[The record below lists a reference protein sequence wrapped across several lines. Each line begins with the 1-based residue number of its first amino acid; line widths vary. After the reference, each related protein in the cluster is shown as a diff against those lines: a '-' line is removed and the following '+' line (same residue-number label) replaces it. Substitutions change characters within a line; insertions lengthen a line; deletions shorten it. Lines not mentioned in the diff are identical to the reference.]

1 MHCSITVGAMGLS
14 AAEVFDGL
22 GKDYEQ
28 AFAGLAAQRE
38 EVEWLLTELPDAAN
52 VLDVGCGTGRPTAE
66 MLVAAGHDVTGCD
79 VSPRMIEIARA
90 QVPGARFEVA
100 DLRTLTYPPGT
111 WDAVVA
117 FFPLLQLTRA
127 EIVAALE
134 KFARW
139 LKPDGIFLFATV
151 PADIEGLDIEFMGKA
166 VTVSSYPAEE
176 FPRLL
181 GGAGLAVVRE
191 RVVEFL
197 PDHPSA
203 IPEHDLFLAARRSRG

>member
-1 MHCSITVGAMGLS
+1 MGLS

-22 GKDYEQ
+22 GKDYES
-28 AFAGLAAQRE
+28 AFAGLTAQRE
-38 EVEWLLTELPDAAN
+38 EIEWLLTQLPDGAE
-52 VLDVGCGTGRPTAE
+52 VVDVGCGTGRPTAE
-66 MLVAAGHDVTGCD
+66 MLVAAGHEVTGCD
-79 VSPRMIEIARA
+79 VSPGMIEIARA

-100 DLRTLTYPPGT
+100 DLRALSYPSES

-127 EIVAALE
+127 EIDDALR
-134 KFARW
+134 KFADW
-139 LKPDGIFLFATV
+139 LRPGGVFLFATV

-166 VTVSSYPAEE
+166 VTVSSYPVAEY
-176 FPRLL
+176 RKLL
-181 GGAGLAVVRE
+181 ADAGLAIVRE

-203 IPEHDLFLAARRSRG
+203 TTEHDLFVAARRSAA

>member
-1 MHCSITVGAMGLS
+1 MGLS

-28 AFAGLAAQRE
+28 AFAGLTAQRE
-38 EVEWLLTELPDAAN
+38 EVEWLLTQLPGAAK
-52 VLDVGCGTGRPTAE
+52 VLDIGCGTGRPTAE
-66 MLVAAGHDVTGCD
+66 MLVAAGHEVTGCD
-79 VSPRMIEIARA
+79 VSPGMIEIARA

-100 DLRTLTYPPGT
+100 DLRTLSYPSGA

-127 EIVAALE
+127 EIEAALRT
-134 KFARW
+134 FAHW
-139 LKPDGIFLFATV
+139 LRPDGIFLFATV
-151 PADIEGLDIEFMGKA
+151 PADIEGLDIEFMGKP
-166 VTVSSYPAEE
+166 VTVSSYPVVEYR
-176 FPRLL
+176 RLL
-181 GGAGLAVVRE
+181 AAAGLQIVRE

-203 IPEHDLFLAARRSRG
+203 TTEHDLFVAARRSAP

>member
-1 MHCSITVGAMGLS
+1 MGLS

-28 AFAGLAAQRE
+28 AFAGLTAQRE
-38 EVEWLLTELPDAAN
+38 EVDWLLTQLPDAAR

-66 MLVAAGHDVTGCD
+66 MLVAGGCEVTGCD
-79 VSPRMIEIARA
+79 VSPGMIEIARS

-100 DLRTLTYPPGT
+100 DLRTLSYPAGT

-127 EIVAALE
+127 EIDAALG
-134 KFARW
+134 KFADW
-139 LKPDGIFLFATV
+139 LRPGGVFLFATV

-166 VTVSSYPAEE
+166 VTVSSYPVDE
-176 FPRLL
+176 FERRLT
-181 GGAGLAVVRE
+181 GVGLEIVRA

-203 IPEHDLFLAARRSRG
+203 ITEHDLFVAARRIA